1 MLSNTLLVSGHDG
14 IALKSPNSGSKTYQF
29 SLAVPQPYT
38 KQFPKWANLAF
49 SCSSFCMILASAGT
63 RAPVSTKAVTYL
75 ILDSSS
81 WLVSRW
87 IWIPNRGEEYLKGF
101 KPVYSWKAS
110 LKSSGIHVL
119 SLALCLDI
127 FDSVWHTIT
136 SAEQVIIP
144 LNSIFEAG
152 KRIKQSESVFVCKW
166 LKWAYILCWLKTCGS
181 AFFSSFLEVGNLV
194 QKTCH
199 RQTVLI
205 YRL

>member
-1 MLSNTLLVSGHDG
+1 MSKSCLFKLFLLPD
-14 IALKSPNSGSKTYQF
+14 LCF
-29 SLAVPQPYT
+29 RR
-38 KQFPKWANLAF
+38 
-49 SCSSFCMILASAGT
+49 T

-75 ILDSSS
+75 ILDSCSC
-81 WLVSRW
+81 LVSRW
-87 IWIPNRGEEYLKGF
+87 IWILNRGEEYLKGF
-101 KPVYSWKAS
+101 KPLYSCKAS

-119 SLALCLDI
+119 SLALCLDF

-144 LNSIFEAG
+144 LNSIFKAG

-166 LKWAYILCWLKTCGS
+166 LKRTYILCWLKTCGS
-181 AFFSSFLEVGNLV
+181 AFFSSFLEVGNLA

-199 RQTVLI
+199 QQTMLI